1 MSWHIDSEGI
11 HIDASCLE
19 VIHSDLKEIE
29 WRLKCEPRTVAEENA
44 MNMDAFRAMLG
55 GSFEA
60 PNIDVRRRVPRY
72 VHS

>member
-19 VIHSDLKEIE
+19 VVRSDLKEIE

-44 MNMDAFRAMLG
+44 MNMDAFRSLMWPMDR
-55 GSFEA
+55 ST
-60 PNIDVRRRVPRY
+60 NVNR
-72 VHS
+72 